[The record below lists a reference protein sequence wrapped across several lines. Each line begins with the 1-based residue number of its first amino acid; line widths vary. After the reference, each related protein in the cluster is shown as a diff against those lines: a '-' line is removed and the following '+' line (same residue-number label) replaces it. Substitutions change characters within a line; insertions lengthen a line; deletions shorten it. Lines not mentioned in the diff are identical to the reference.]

1 MAVVYN
7 IKGTTQTEF
16 QVGKG
21 GPKLVK
27 SGNNLDLQTPGGS
40 VIADALSTS
49 SLDFN
54 GYAWPDPA
62 NAIGGQFVRFSGTA
76 VEWFSIP
83 TPSTFTPITAT
94 GTGSSQNI
102 SLPYGGLTV
111 NDVNVFV
118 NGLKYPVSEY
128 SITDQTLTITT
139 NASGDSIEITCPTSY
154 VSGDGGGYFPVST
167 QAGLVLKSASTTQGD
182 VVWGTYDLNS
192 LDDVT
197 ISTATT
203 NQVLQYNGSGWVNAT
218 LTLTTNLD
226 SLTDVVLTSP
236 TTNQVLQYNG
246 TNWVNATFT
255 SLPSGGTTNQVL
267 AKNSN
272 TNYDVVWSSYLPV
285 SITTAA
291 NTTYTLV
298 VGDTYVRCTNSGS
311 TTVTVPP
318 NSSAAF
324 PIGAQLTVVRT
335 NGAVTVA
342 AGSGVTILNSDGMS
356 LRKAGSAATLTKVG
370 TDSWDFA
377 GDVVIA

>member
-27 SGNNLDLQTPGGS
+27 SGNDLDLQTPGGS
-40 VIADALSTS
+40 VTASSLSTS
-49 SLDFN
+49 NLDFN

-62 NAIGGQFVRFSGTA
+62 QATGGQFVRFTGTA
-76 VEWFSIP
+76 VEWYTIP
-83 TPSTFTPITAT
+83 TPASFTPITAT

-111 NDVNVFV
+111 NDVNVYV
-118 NGLKYPVSEY
+118 NGLKFPTSEY
-128 SITDQTLTITT
+128 TISDTTLTITT
-139 NASGDSIEITCPTSY
+139 NGSGDAIEITCPTSY
-154 VSGDGGGYFPVST
+154 VAGDGGGYFPVST
-167 QAGLVLKSASTTQGD
+167 QAGLVLKSASTTRGD
-182 VVWGTYDLNS
+182 VEWGAFNLNA

-197 ISTATT
+197 ITTATA

-236 TTNQVLQYNG
+236 STNQLLQYNG
-246 TNWVNATFT
+246 TNWVNATVS
-255 SLPSGGTTNQVL
+255 SLPTGGTANQVL

-285 SITTAA
+285 AITTVSG
-291 NTTYTLV
+291 TSYTLV

-324 PIGAQLTVVRT
+324 PVGAQLTVVRAS
-335 NGAVTVA
+335 GAVAIA
-342 AGSGVTILNSDGMS
+342 AGSGVTILNSDGMN
-356 LRKAGSAATLTKVG
+356 LRKAGSACTLTKVG

-377 GDVVIA
+377 GDVVIS